1 MKVGVHKGS
10 TFSQLLFIMIMD
22 VLTEDMRD
30 GSLAEMMYADKLF
43 LCGKLLN
50 EVMINYR
57 RRKNAV
63 KGKYI
68 RVKTKGMSYDL
79 GRKVVFQ
86 RWIFMLPVVSR
97 LVVILFSLRNVRGGF
112 IAVILM
118 CLGKPVYYSVWM
130 SFSVEHFLVIIVQ

>member
-10 TFSQLLFIMIMD
+10 TFSRLLFIMVMD
-22 VLTEDMRD
+22 VLTEDVRD
-30 GSLAEMMYADKLF
+30 VSLVEMMHAEKIF

-50 EVMINYR
+50 EVMINYG
-57 RRKNAV
+57 RRKNAA

-79 GRKVVFQ
+79 ERKVVF
-86 RWIFMLPVVSR
+86 RRRIFMLPVVSG

-112 IAVILM
+112 IVVILM